1 MTKKLFRKDQSI
13 FLVIVSHYRLNE
25 IRYLCIRSLTSF
37 INTFDWEIN
46 VNVAFGGLIFKAY
59 SSQMFVVY
67 FTQIKS
73 ELVVDG

>member
-1 MTKKLFRKDQSI
+1 MTKKLFRKDQSFNTYCKSI
-13 FLVIVSHYRLNE
+13 SIE
-25 IRYLCIRSLTSF
+25 KIRYLSIRSLTSF
-37 INTFDWEIN
+37 INTFDWEID
-46 VNVAFGGLIFKAY
+46 VNVTFGGLIFKAY